1 MASKS
6 TTSPS
11 ASQTS
16 GGQQQQQQQAKSG
29 KKSGGGKNMAEATES
44 IPHLEPQNPNE
55 LPHMSDNERDRIT
68 EVFKMY
74 ETDVRSAAMHPE
86 VSSFSFWSFYLLLD
100 LLR

>member
-16 GGQQQQQQQAKSG
+16 GGQQQAKSG
-29 KKSGGGKNMAEATES
+29 KKSGSGKNMAEATEG
-44 IPHLEPQNPNE
+44 IKHLEPQNPNE
-55 LPHMSDNERDRIT
+55 LPYMSDNERDRIT

-74 ETDVRSAAMHPE
+74 ETDVRSAAMRPE
-86 VSSFSFWSFYLLLD
+86 VSNTLLAFFIF
-100 LLR
+100 RSNN

>member
-1 MASKS
+1 
-6 TTSPS
+6 
-11 ASQTS
+11 
-16 GGQQQQQQQAKSG
+16 
-29 KKSGGGKNMAEATES
+29 MAETTES

-86 VSSFSFWSFYLLLD
+86 VSNTSFFFCSFYLLHDFALKIRFMQSSTFYKCLGCD
-100 LLR
+100 SNTIQRWGNEFDMIVKL

>member
-1 MASKS
+1 
-6 TTSPS
+6 
-11 ASQTS
+11 
-16 GGQQQQQQQAKSG
+16 
-29 KKSGGGKNMAEATES
+29 MAETTES

-86 VSSFSFWSFYLLLD
+86 VSNTSFFFCSFYLLHDFALKNYSAFQNSHCEFQIRFIFHIYQQKR
-100 LLR
+100 L